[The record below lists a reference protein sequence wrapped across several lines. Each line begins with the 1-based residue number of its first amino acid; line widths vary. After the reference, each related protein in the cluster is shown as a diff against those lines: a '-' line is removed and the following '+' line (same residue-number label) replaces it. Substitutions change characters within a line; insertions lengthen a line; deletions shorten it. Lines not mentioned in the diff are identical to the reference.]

1 MAGLYFFYMAEE
13 LHRLENIYKNFG
25 NVKFLKEVNLNIKK
39 GEVVALIGDNGAG
52 KSTLIKVITG
62 VHRPN
67 SGKVFFKNE
76 EVNIKSVSQS
86 RKMGIEAVYQE
97 RALCDQQELY
107 RNIFAGREIT
117 NSLGFLKIKQQRKE
131 AEKILRDY
139 IGFTSKAITVD
150 STVMGL
156 SGGEKQGVA
165 FGRSLYFNSDLIVLD
180 EPTMGL
186 SIQETEKVLN
196 FVRGLK
202 NENKSAIFIDHNI
215 IHVYGAADRFVILDR
230 GEVVGEFNKDEI
242 TREALVKKM
251 IELHESGKIEVEA

>member
-1 MAGLYFFYMAEE
+1 MNKSL
-13 LHRLENIYKNFG
+13 LRLENITKNFG
-25 NVKFLKEVNLNIKK
+25 NVKVLKEINIEINT

-62 VHRPN
+62 VHSPN
-67 SGKVFFKNE
+67 SGKLFFKEE
-76 EVNIKSVSQS
+76 EVKIKSVSQS
-86 RKMGIEAVYQE
+86 RKMGIETVYQE

-117 NSLGFLKIKQQRKE
+117 NMFGFINIKKQRKE

-139 IGFTSKAITVD
+139 IGFTSEAITVD
-150 STVMGL
+150 SPVSGL

-165 FGRSLYFNSDLIVLD
+165 FGRSLYFDSDLIILD

-202 NENKSAIFIDHNI
+202 DKNKSAIFIDHNI
-215 IHVYGAADRFVILDR
+215 FHVYGTADRFIILDR
-230 GEVVGEFNKDEI
+230 GEVVGQFKKEEI
-242 TREALVKKM
+242 SRDDLVKKM
-251 IELHESGKIEVEA
+251 IELHESGKIQVEA

>member
-1 MAGLYFFYMAEE
+1 MPEE
-13 LHRLENIYKNFG
+13 LLRLQNIYKNFG
-25 NVKFLKEVNLNIKK
+25 NVKVLKDINININK

-62 VHRPN
+62 VHKP
-67 SGKVFFKNE
+67 STGKVFFKKD
-76 EVNIKSVSQS
+76 EVNIKSVAQS

-97 RALCDQQELY
+97 RALCDQQELW

-117 NSLGFLKIKQQRKE
+117 NTLGFLDVKKQRKE

-186 SIQETEKVLN
+186 SIQETAKVLN
-196 FVRGLK
+196 FVKGLK
-202 NENKSAIFIDHNI
+202 EKNKSAIFIDHNI
-215 IHVYGAADRFVILDR
+215 IHVYGAADRFIILDR
-230 GEVVGEFNKDEI
+230 GEVAGEFNKDEI
-242 TREALVKKM
+242 SRDELVQKM
-251 IELHESGKIEVEA
+251 IQLHESGKIKVEA